1 VTTLKNRDTSSLVD
15 LNDPVVEVDVSASKG
30 IDVIHK
36 SEASGSGETGESYQ
50 VTESENDIASALLA
64 VDEGNAIET
73 SFVLNGV
80 NAANFTAEDE
90 IGAKK
95 VFAEAFDTTPD
106 NIIFVSLH
114 DYVAGEEATLAKTP
128 KKNVEDVKSRA
139 KEAVLRSRS
148 IARHAAALGLAQTTP
163 KLGASSSKSA
173 PRKVL
178 KEKTN
183 DDNNRDYL
191 NEYIK
196 KVKAKKE
203 ASLNAAVTNRKSTA
217 NSFAIPTT
225 LMKSS
230 SLMKTSLT
238 SNKKKDPSFSASMV
252 GSPSSKPMATPKNLA
267 TSTVEEA
274 MKSTDATAEAAT
286 KIRMVVLT
294 EDVDA
299 KELLIAERFSDPEI
313 VAAVVARLKATGA
326 PALAEDIGISLVE
339 ERKNK
344 YDEYFSFLPESMRN
358 AIHWVCNKIEFAFEG
373 VRDWLL
379 STFGMSLTEADAITG
394 AIIGGLIVIIVY
406 LVLRTIYRRFVRYRL
421 KEQRAR
427 STGSYG
433 RGNNDESRPLYRESS
448 ETITTKGGQTN
459 REYSSSQQYG
469 TTPPVS
475 RGYYGAGAGPGRR

>member
-1 VTTLKNRDTSSLVD
+1 
-15 LNDPVVEVDVSASKG
+15 
-30 IDVIHK
+30 
-36 SEASGSGETGESYQ
+36 
-50 VTESENDIASALLA
+50 
-64 VDEGNAIET
+64 
-73 SFVLNGV
+73 
-80 NAANFTAEDE
+80 
-90 IGAKK
+90 
-95 VFAEAFDTTPD
+95 
-106 NIIFVSLH
+106 
-114 DYVAGEEATLAKTP
+114 
-128 KKNVEDVKSRA
+128 
-139 KEAVLRSRS
+139 
-148 IARHAAALGLAQTTP
+148 
-163 KLGASSSKSA
+163 
-173 PRKVL
+173 
-178 KEKTN
+178 
-183 DDNNRDYL
+183 
-191 NEYIK
+191 
-196 KVKAKKE
+196 
-203 ASLNAAVTNRKSTA
+203 
-217 NSFAIPTT
+217 
-225 LMKSS
+225 
-230 SLMKTSLT
+230 
-238 SNKKKDPSFSASMV
+238 
-252 GSPSSKPMATPKNLA
+252 MATPKNFA

-373 VRDWLL
+373 VRDWLMG
-379 STFGMSLTEADAITG
+379 TFGMSLTEADAITG